1 MTAVRILFLL
11 TQDLESPSGQG
22 RYLPLAQGL
31 VRLGHTV
38 HIAALHADFSSLTM
52 TSAEEGG
59 VQVEYVAPMHVRK
72 HGSHKTYY
80 PAHQL
85 LWLAARA
92 TWRLSQAAL
101 HTPADVIHIGKPH
114 PMNSI
119 AGLVAG
125 MVRRSIVF
133 LDCDDYEA
141 ASAHFS
147 GAWQRW
153 GVALFEDNAPR
164 RVHHVTTNTLFQR
177 ERLLRL
183 GVPAGQITY
192 LPNGVDARRFNCA
205 EPDKGHALRQ
215 RLGLSGKQVVAF
227 IGSLSA
233 VSHPVDLLLSAFRR
247 VHEARPASV
256 LLLVGGGEDYDRL
269 QERARAMGL
278 GECVVFT
285 GRVPRAEIPDYYQ
298 VADVSVDPVYDDDA
312 ARGRSPLKLFE
323 SWAAGAPFVTADV
336 GDRRQLLGAP
346 PAGILVKPGDAEA
359 LAAGILEVLSA
370 PELALELR
378 KRGQQ
383 RALDYDWSHLARKVE
398 AIYLAALARRQRMP
412 VVRQ

>member
-1 MTAVRILFLL
+1 MITVRILFLL
-11 TQDLESPSGQG
+11 TQDLDSPSGQG

-31 VRLGHTV
+31 ARLGHTV
-38 HIAALHADFSSLTM
+38 YIAALHADFASLAK

-85 LWLAARA
+85 LALAARA
-92 TWRLSQAAL
+92 TWQLSRAAL
-101 HTPADVIHIGKPH
+101 TMPVDVIHIGKPH
-114 PMNSI
+114 PMNSV
-119 AGLVAG
+119 AGLLAG
-125 MVRRSIVF
+125 AIRRSTIF

-141 ASAHFS
+141 ASAHYS

-153 GVALFEDNAPR
+153 GVAFFEDNLPR

-183 GVPAGQITY
+183 GVPASQITY
-192 LPNGVDARRFNCA
+192 LPNGVDVQRFNRA
-205 EPDKGHALRQ
+205 EPEKGHVLRE

-233 VSHPVDLLLSAFRR
+233 VSHPVELLLSAFGR
-247 VHEARPASV
+247 VHEAQPASV
-256 LLLVGGGEDYDRL
+256 LLLVGGGEDYARL
-269 QERARAMGL
+269 QDRAREMGL

-285 GRVPRAEIPDYYQ
+285 GRVPRAEIPQYYQ

-346 PAGILVKPGDAEA
+346 LAGVLVRPGDVEA

-378 KRGQQ
+378 TRGQQ
-383 RALDYDWSHLARKVE
+383 RVLDYDWSRLARKAE
-398 AIYLAALARRQRMP
+398 AIYLATLAHRRRMP
-412 VVRQ
+412 VVCQ

>member
-1 MTAVRILFLL
+1 MAVRILFLL
-11 TQDLESPSGQG
+11 TQDLDSPSGQG

-31 VRLGHTV
+31 ARLGHAV
-38 HIAALHADFSSLTM
+38 HIAALHADFASLTT

-85 LWLAARA
+85 LPLAARA
-92 TWRLSQAAL
+92 TWCLGRAAL
-101 HTPADVIHIGKPH
+101 NTPADVIHIGKPH
-114 PMNSI
+114 PMNSV

-125 MVRRSIVF
+125 LVRRSIVF
-133 LDCDDYEA
+133 LDCDDYEV
-141 ASAHFS
+141 ASARFG

-153 GVALFEDNAPR
+153 GVALFEDNVPR
-164 RVHHVTTNTLFQR
+164 SVHHVTTNTLFQR

-183 GVPAGQITY
+183 GVPPSRITY
-192 LPNGVDARRFNCA
+192 LPNGVDVQRFNRT
-205 EPDKGHALRQ
+205 EPDKGHALRE

-227 IGSLSA
+227 IGSLST
-233 VSHPVDLLLSAFRR
+233 VSHPVELLLSAFGH
-247 VHEARPASV
+247 VHKARPTSI
-256 LLLVGGGEDYDRL
+256 LLLIGGGEDYARL
-269 QERARAMGL
+269 QEQARAMGL

-285 GRVPRAEIPDYYQ
+285 GRVPRAEIPNYYQ

-323 SWAAGAPFVTADV
+323 SWAAGVPFVTADV
-336 GDRRQLLGAP
+336 GDRRQLLGTP
-346 PAGILVKPGDAEA
+346 PAGILVKPGDADA

-383 RALDYDWSHLARKVE
+383 RALDYDWSRLARKAE
-398 AIYLAALARRQRMP
+398 AIYLATLASRQRVP